1 MEGQGVALRAYN
13 QPETLLAWLA
23 LLQCGARVLPLNP
36 QLPAVLLQELLPA
49 LTVQH
54 QLVLNGDTL
63 PGEFTGVNSAGGRR
77 RLCRLLAWRSV
88 GVDDVDLRFN
98 RPAESGGTCSA
109 NSHLA
114 SAAGVLAL
122 MPFAAG
128 DDWLLSLPLFHVS
141 GQGSSGAGC
150 WPARD
155 SRYVT
160 NSRWRRCCTA
170 VPMLRWCRLSYGA
183 C

>member
-1 MEGQGVALRAYN
+1 MTFNDWPWRHWRQRRGEALALRLNNQPLTWRELCARVDALASGFAAQGVMEGQGVALRAYN

-54 QLVLNGDTL
+54 QLVLNG
-63 PGEFTGVNSAGGRR
+63 EFTGVNSAGGRR

-98 RPAESGGTCSA
+98 RPAESGGT
-109 NSHLA
+109 
-114 SAAGVLAL
+114 
-122 MPFAAG
+122 
-128 DDWLLSLPLFHVS
+128 
-141 GQGSSGAGC
+141 
-150 WPARD
+150 
-155 SRYVT
+155 
-160 NSRWRRCCTA
+160 
-170 VPMLRWCRLSYGA
+170 
-183 C
+183 

>member
-1 MEGQGVALRAYN
+1 MTFNDWPWRHWRQRRGEALALRLNNQPLTWRELCARVDALASGFAAQGVMEGQGVALRAYN

-63 PGEFTGVNSAGGRR
+63 PGNFCGVNSAGGRR

-98 RPAESGGTCSA
+98 RPAESGGT
-109 NSHLA
+109 
-114 SAAGVLAL
+114 
-122 MPFAAG
+122 
-128 DDWLLSLPLFHVS
+128 
-141 GQGSSGAGC
+141 
-150 WPARD
+150 
-155 SRYVT
+155 
-160 NSRWRRCCTA
+160 
-170 VPMLRWCRLSYGA
+170 
-183 C
+183 

>member
-1 MEGQGVALRAYN
+1 MTFNDWPWRHWRQRRGEALALRLNNQPLTWRELCARVDALASGFAAQGVMEGQGVALRAYN

-98 RPAESGGTCSA
+98 RPAESGGT
-109 NSHLA
+109 
-114 SAAGVLAL
+114 
-122 MPFAAG
+122 
-128 DDWLLSLPLFHVS
+128 
-141 GQGSSGAGC
+141 
-150 WPARD
+150 
-155 SRYVT
+155 
-160 NSRWRRCCTA
+160 
-170 VPMLRWCRLSYGA
+170 
-183 C
+183 

>member
-1 MEGQGVALRAYN
+1 M
-13 QPETLLAWLA
+13 
-23 LLQCGARVLPLNP
+23 
-36 QLPAVLLQELLPA
+36 
-49 LTVQH
+49 
-54 QLVLNGDTL
+54 
-63 PGEFTGVNSAGGRR
+63 
-77 RLCRLLAWRSV
+77 RLLAWRSV

-98 RPAESGGTCSA
+98 RPAESGVHSA
-109 NSHLA
+109 NAHLA

-170 VPMLRWCRLSYGA
+170 VPMLRCADSA
-183 C
+183 MAPAE